1 MNTLH
6 EQPISRWPHRLAVAL
21 VCAVFPLIWVGGL
34 VTTYEAGMAVPDWP
48 STYGYNLFLYPWQT
62 WLLGPWDL
70 FIEHG
75 HRLLGALAGLLTMA
89 VVVAVW
95 MRDRRTWVRWLAV
108 LALVAVLAQGALGG
122 MRVLM
127 DERLLAKI
135 HGCFGPAYFA
145 LCVALAAVTSVR
157 WQTAPR
163 AIVAGRID
171 RFRLAALLTA
181 VLAYFQLVLGA
192 QLRHLTLG
200 VTAQTFQ
207 VLVLFHLLMAC
218 VLTFY
223 ILRLAALAWPLRRSA
238 PFVARPALCLAPLL
252 LVQLLLGAGA
262 WITNYGW
269 PVWFADRGWAAG
281 YTVTAEGPWQAMITT
296 GHVAVGSL
304 ILVTAVLTVLRTWR
318 FLGGPAAND
327 RSASPLTKESM
338 PLVLLG
344 AAWGM
349 AR

>member
-1 MNTLH
+1 V
-6 EQPISRWPHRLAVAL
+6 AVVL
-21 VCAVFPLIWVGGL
+21 VCAVFPLVWVGGL

-75 HRLLGALAGLLTMA
+75 HRLLGALAGMLTIG

-95 MRDRRTWVRWLAV
+95 MLDHRTWVRWLSV
-108 LALVAVLAQGALGG
+108 LALVAVIAQGALGG

-145 LCVALAAVTSVR
+145 LCVAIAAVTSVR
-157 WQTAPR
+157 WQTETPCTTVPR
-163 AIVAGRID
+163 PQ
-171 RFRLAALLTA
+171 RFRLAVLITA
-181 VLAYFQLVLGA
+181 GLAYFQLVLGA
-192 QLRHLTLG
+192 QLRHVSLG

-207 VLVLFHLLMAC
+207 VLVLFHLLMAG

-223 ILRLAALAWPLRRSA
+223 ILRLALMAWPMRRTA
-238 PFVARPALCLAPLL
+238 PVVARPALYLAPLIVL
-252 LVQLLLGAGA
+252 QLLLGTGA

-269 PVWFADRGWAAG
+269 PTWFADQVWAAR
-281 YTVTAEGPWQAMITT
+281 YIVTAEGPAQALITT
-296 GHVAVGSL
+296 AHVAIGSL
-304 ILVTAVLTVLRTWR
+304 ILVMAVLTALRAFR
-318 FLGGPAAND
+318 FLGLPHTDVRHA
-327 RSASPLTKESM
+327 RPLTKESM